1 MNAFAV
7 LPLLS
12 QSETKMN
19 YFIQTQPSPDEGA
32 HAQEVDEAEWRT
44 EAKHSPYTRIT
55 YDHETSGLHLR
66 FDLEPV
72 DKV

>member
-7 LPLLS
+7 LPILA
-12 QSETKMN
+12 QSETKMD
-19 YFIQTQPSPDEGA
+19 YFIATRPSPDEGA
-32 HAQEVDEAEWRT
+32 HAQEVGEAEWRA
-44 EAKHSPYTRIT
+44 EARNSPFTRIT
-55 YDHETSGLHLR
+55 YDHQTDGLHLR

>member
-7 LPLLS
+7 LPIIA

-19 YFIQTQPSPDEGA
+19 YFISTRPSPDEGA
-32 HAQEVDEAEWRT
+32 HAQEVGEAEWRI